1 MGKGEFLEHVLVST
15 FGDEKGIVCIHSCLS
30 VLQYNVFVAQGM
42 GTNTNVK
49 FFEKTRY
56 QWDIQKET
64 DNAMAKIDEK
74 TNKFTKLKQKRA
86 LYDYKRKLIKSNM

>member
-1 MGKGEFLEHVLVST
+1 
-15 FGDEKGIVCIHSCLS
+15 
-30 VLQYNVFVAQGM
+30 M

-64 DNAMAKIDEK
+64 DNAR
-74 TNKFTKLKQKRA
+74 LKSMKRQTSSQN
-86 LYDYKRKLIKSNM
+86 LSRKEHYMTIKES